1 MLDLEVVWVR
11 VLLCYV
17 VAVAAVEGGA
27 WIDGR
32 DRGRL
37 PRVWVDDSYKGERL
51 AGRGVVFPWG
61 CVEVRAE
68 GGR

>member
-1 MLDLEVVWVR
+1 M
-11 VLLCYV
+11 LLCDV

-37 PRVWVDDSYKGERL
+37 PRAWVGDSYKGERL
-51 AGRGVVFPWG
+51 PRGAVLCFAWG